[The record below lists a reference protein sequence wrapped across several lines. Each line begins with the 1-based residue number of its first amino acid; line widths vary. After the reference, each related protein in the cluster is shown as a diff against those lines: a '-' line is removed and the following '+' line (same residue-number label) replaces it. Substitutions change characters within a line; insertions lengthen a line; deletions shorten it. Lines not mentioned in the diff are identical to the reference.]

1 MIHNWLL
8 GTFILAYLLGSIPF
22 GLLLTKYAGLGDI
35 RAIGSGNIGATNVMR
50 TGNKKLGI
58 ATLLLDAAKGAIA
71 VLLVRQLY
79 SEQLALLAALF
90 VVIGHI
96 YPVWLR
102 FKGGKGVATSIGALF
117 GLHWMLGVAV
127 CAIWLAV
134 FSVKRISSLAALV
147 SISLSP
153 VAALLLAS
161 AGKAVL
167 CVLLAALIIYTHR
180 ANIERLRS
188 GTEPTFKAK
197 ES

>member
-22 GLLLTKYAGLGDI
+22 GLLLTRFAGLGDI

-58 ATLLLDAAKGAIA
+58 ATLLLDAAKGAAA

-102 FKGGKGVATSIGALF
+102 FKGGKGVATTLGALF
-117 GLHWMLGVAV
+117 GLHWLLGATV
-127 CAIWLAV
+127 CAIWLIT
-134 FSVKRISSLAALV
+134 FLIKRTSSLSALL

-153 VAALLLAS
+153 VAAYFI
-161 AGKAVL
+161 AGANVAVL

-180 ANIERLRS
+180 ANIGRLLS
-188 GTEPTFKAK
+188 GTEPNFKAK
-197 ES
+197 AS